1 MPDTSPLRAA
11 RESMGYSREY
21 VAARLEVSS
30 KTIERWEKNGGPKKR
45 WQIKRLASLYEV
57 EPSELVAA

>member
-1 MPDTSPLRAA
+1 LRAA

-30 KTIERWEKNGGPKKR
+30 KTIERWEKNGGPRKR
-45 WQIKRLASLYEV
+45 WQRRKLAALYEID
-57 EPSELVAA
+57 PSKLEEAVA